1 MKKILSAVF
10 IIFAVLAMA
19 GSASSES
26 TGRLDC
32 ITSYFEKV
40 DGVWVQG
47 PCEDDSGWIVTEPP
61 TITLPDNSKYE
72 VKINIVWNS
81 VSKEKATALL
91 AEALAQH
98 NKACKVEVKVKK
110 NGNSEDLYISD
121 RTITSFTILPTDADW
136 DIKIADE

>member
-47 PCEDDSGWIVTEPP
+47 PCEDDSGWIVTAPP

-121 RTITSFTILPTDADW
+121 DSTLTSFRSLPPAEW
-136 DIKIADE
+136 